1 MKQEKDFREGFSTP
15 AAMILIFSFCIII
28 MSLAFFSMTKQK
40 KINTYKKIYIAKRN
54 SENILENI
62 VRDFQVISKEKVDT
76 YQSDGIQ
83 DFLSKYIEYE
93 INIEDVSTKINE
105 EFLPNRIYKS
115 KEIQDLLFVCGES
128 IKTEYG
134 WINSKISDSEKIEE
148 IKKDFEEENIS
159 PIVNN
164 LPLYNIYFMDENFLK
179 AICSLTDISTKW
191 SELSILLQKLDD
203 TQNLLT
209 VDEISNILGISK
221 SHLFFSFVGTKT
233 TFWKITFSLQNCD
246 TSAILAAIP
255 DNENKIS
262 EYRLIEKNI
271 QYLGGMR

>member
-28 MSLAFFSMTKQK
+28 MSFAFFSMTKQK

-62 VRDFQVISKEKVDT
+62 VKDFQLIAKEKVDS
-76 YQSDGIQ
+76 YQSDGVQ

-93 INIEDVSTKINE
+93 IHIEDISTKINE

-115 KEIQDLLFVCGES
+115 KEIQDLLFICGES

-134 WINSKISDSEKIEE
+134 WINSKISDSKKIEE
-148 IKKDFEEENIS
+148 IKRDFEENDIF

-164 LPLYNIYFMDENFLK
+164 LPLYNIYFMDENFIK
-179 AICSLTDISTKW
+179 SICSLTNISINGD
-191 SELSILLQKLDD
+191 ELSILLQKLDD

-233 TFWKITFSLQNCD
+233 TFWKITFSLQNCT
-246 TSAILAAIP
+246 TSAILAAIS
-255 DNENKIS
+255 DSENKIS
-262 EYRLIEKNI
+262 EYKLVEKNI